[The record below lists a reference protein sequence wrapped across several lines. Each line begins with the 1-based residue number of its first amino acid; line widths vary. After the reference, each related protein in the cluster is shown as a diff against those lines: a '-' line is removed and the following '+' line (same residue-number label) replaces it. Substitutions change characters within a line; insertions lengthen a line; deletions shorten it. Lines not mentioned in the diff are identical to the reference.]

1 MFPPHR
7 SPRPT
12 HIVKMHYLPELP
24 FGERIC
30 AVICV
35 DGGFGSPPEIA
46 KRFLGAVAAN
56 RCRVATFP
64 SSRPTPGP
72 PFLRLED
79 RMEFIKRFRLTA
91 LAVAVALFLIVL
103 AIVFAIDPAEA
114 DGQRF
119 IGTLIAGIP
128 GLAVL
133 FGLWLMR
140 SRKID
145 RLPEVVTG
153 IGLAAV
159 LIWWWMIVP
168 AVVALFVLWFG
179 LVKGGLSR
187 ELTPT
192 ATASS

>member
-1 MFPPHR
+1 
-7 SPRPT
+7 
-12 HIVKMHYLPELP
+12 
-24 FGERIC
+24 
-30 AVICV
+30 
-35 DGGFGSPPEIA
+35 
-46 KRFLGAVAAN
+46 
-56 RCRVATFP
+56 
-64 SSRPTPGP
+64 
-72 PFLRLED
+72 
-79 RMEFIKRFRLTA
+79 MEFIKRFRLTA